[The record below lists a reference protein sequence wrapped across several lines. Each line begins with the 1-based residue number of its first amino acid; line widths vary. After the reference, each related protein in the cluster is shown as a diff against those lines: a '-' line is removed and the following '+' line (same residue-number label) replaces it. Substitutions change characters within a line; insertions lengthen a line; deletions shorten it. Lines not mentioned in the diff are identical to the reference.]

1 MPTYIRLASLTDQ
14 GVRNVQKLGDIL
26 ADARKV
32 LEANGCKLVQS
43 WSTLGAY
50 DLVAVVEGPDDATMM
65 KASALIAKQGNLRAI
80 TMPAVPIADFTAAVK

>member
-1 MPTYIRLASLTDQ
+1 MPTYIRLATLTEQ
-14 GVRNVQKLGDIL
+14 GVRNVQNIGDIL

-43 WSTLGAY
+43 WSTLGTY
-50 DLVAVVEGPDDATMM
+50 DLVAVIEGPDDATMM

-80 TMPAVPIADFTAAVK
+80 TMPAVPMADFIAAVK